1 MWVDKANQMAA
12 DIAGGQLASA
22 DIPLALAD
30 LHSSFERIH
39 PFIDGNG
46 RTGRLVLNLTL
57 VRLGFPPSII
67 FTSSRNRYLT
77 ALDKADTGDLGPL
90 AELLARSV
98 IDNLNRLIVPN
109 IAGPARLVPLKSL
122 ATPELSYQALRQAAA
137 RGRLEATYGA
147 DDAWRSSTLA
157 VDAYLDSKYSRT
169 Q

>member
-1 MWVDKANQMAA
+1 MWADKANQIAA

-39 PFIDGNG
+39 PFIDSNG
-46 RTGRLVLNLTL
+46 RTGRLVLNLTS

-67 FTSSRNRYLT
+67 FKASRNRHLT
-77 ALDKADTGDLGPL
+77 ALDGADKGDLGPL

-109 IAGPARLVPLKSL
+109 IAAPL
-122 ATPELSYQALRQAAA
+122 
-137 RGRLEATYGA
+137 G
-147 DDAWRSSTLA
+147 WFH
-157 VDAYLDSKYSRT
+157 
-169 Q
+169 